1 MIRILLKTGRNSRC
15 HVEIKMKQTFLYL
28 MLLCGSFAVFSE
40 PTLGHGEKAQ
50 EPFLRMRSILYYDVT
65 WSTDSMKV
73 GEEMS
78 VQGKFHVFDEWP
90 DVLDNP
96 DVVFINVG
104 VPGPVF
110 LRKATYLNGK
120 LMLNS
125 TSVEI
130 GGDYDFKVV
139 LRARK
144 PGTYHVHP
152 MINIQSAGPIV
163 GPGKFVEVQ
172 ATGEKFVNEVTTIT
186 GQTVDLE
193 RYGLKN
199 VVTWHVVWALI
210 AIAWLIYWFRKPL
223 FIPRMIEIR
232 EGRGEE
238 LITSRDRWVG
248 VGFAV
253 FTIALVAFGYFRAEM
268 LYPTTVPLQAGRS
281 QVEALEVAPPR
292 LDVSV
297 EEATYRIPG
306 RTVNL
311 TLRVTNNGDK
321 AQRLGEFTTANLR
334 FIDASLVKAGD
345 EYPQEL
351 VEEGLQIEPAGPI
364 EPGQTITLK
373 IKATNPA
380 WETEQLALLIYDPDS
395 RFGGLLMF
403 YDDQG
408 NRSIVTIGG
417 GLIPTFI

>member
-1 MIRILLKTGRNSRC
+1 K
-15 HVEIKMKQTFLYL
+15 
-28 MLLCGSFAVFSE
+28 
-40 PTLGHGEKAQ
+40 
-50 EPFLRMRSILYYDVT
+50 
-65 WSTDSMKV
+65 
-73 GEEMS
+73 
-78 VQGKFHVFDEWP
+78 
-90 DVLDNP
+90 
-96 DVVFINVG
+96 VG

-110 LRKATYLNGK
+110 LRKDTYLNGK

-130 GGDYDFKVV
+130 GGHNELKINIK
-139 LRARK
+139 ARK

-152 MINIQSAGPIV
+152 MLNIQSAGPIV

-172 ATGEKFVNEVTTIT
+172 ATDTAFTNEVTTIT

-193 RYGLKN
+193 NYGLAN
-199 VVTWHVVWALI
+199 VVTWHVIWALVG
-210 AIAWLIYWFRKPL
+210 IAWLIYWFRKPL
-223 FIPRMIEIR
+223 FIPRMVEIQ

-248 VGFAV
+248 AGFAA
-253 FTIALVAFGYFRAEM
+253 FTLILVAFGYFRAEM
-268 LYPTTVPLQAGRS
+268 IYPTTVPLQAGRS
-281 QVEALEVAPPR
+281 QVAAMEIVPSSIE
-292 LDVSV
+292 VSV

-311 TLRVTNNGDK
+311 TLRVTNNGSK
-321 AQRLGEFTTANLR
+321 PQQLGEFTTANLR
-334 FIDASLVKAGD
+334 FIDASLVKPTEG
-345 EYPQEL
+345 YPVEL
-351 VEEGLQIEPAGPI
+351 VEEGLQVEPSGSI
-364 EPGQTITLK
+364 QPGQTVTLK

>member
-1 MIRILLKTGRNSRC
+1 MKQILLS
-15 HVEIKMKQTFLYL
+15 LL
-28 MLLCGSFAVFSE
+28 LLCGTFTIFAE
-40 PTLGHGEKAQ
+40 PTKGHGEKAQ

-96 DVVFINVG
+96 DVVFVNVG

-110 LRKATYLNGK
+110 LRKETYLNGK

-130 GGDYDFKVV
+130 GGDYEFKVV
-139 LRARK
+139 LKARK

-152 MINIQSAGPIV
+152 MLNIQSAGPIV

-172 ATGEKFVNEVTTIT
+172 ATDIPFTNEVTTIT

-193 RYGLKN
+193 SYGLAN
-199 VVTWHVVWALI
+199 VVTWHVIWALVGI
-210 AIAWLIYWFRKPL
+210 SWLIYWFRKPL
-223 FIPRMIEIR
+223 FIPRMVEIQ

-248 VGFAV
+248 AGFAV
-253 FTIALVAFGYFRAEM
+253 FTLILVAFGYFRAEAI
-268 LYPTTVPLQAGRS
+268 YPTTVPLQAGRS
-281 QVEALEVAPPR
+281 QVAAMEIVPSAIE
-292 LDVSV
+292 VSV

-311 TLRVTNNGDK
+311 TLRVTNNGSK
-321 AQRLGEFTTANLR
+321 PQQLGEFTTANLR
-334 FIDASLVKAGD
+334 FIDASLVKPTEG
-345 EYPQEL
+345 YPVEL
-351 VEEGLQIEPAGPI
+351 VEEGLQVEPSGSI
-364 EPGQTITLK
+364 QPGQTVTLK